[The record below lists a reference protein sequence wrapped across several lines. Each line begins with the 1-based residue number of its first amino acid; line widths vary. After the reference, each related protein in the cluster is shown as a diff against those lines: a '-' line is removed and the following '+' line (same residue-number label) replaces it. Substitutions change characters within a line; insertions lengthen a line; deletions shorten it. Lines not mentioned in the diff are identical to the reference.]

1 MKIVPLLRALAIT
14 ACLALAA
21 PAWGAEA
28 VLPAPSKAG
37 LKEAQALFKAGR
49 FEDALAVLRPL
60 AAAQPRQMDI
70 RFFIGMAA
78 IGAAQTR
85 GVPEER
91 RDAVL
96 DEAIAA
102 FRAMLVRRPELV
114 RVRLELARAFFLKGE
129 DKLARRHFEHVLAG
143 KPPAAVALN
152 VSRFLKI
159 MRARKRWSLRLG
171 AAFLPDTNL
180 GTSSAERTIHL
191 DTPLGRLPFTLD
203 CLTSAPLG
211 QIEVIA

>member
-1 MKIVPLLRALAIT
+1 M
-14 ACLALAA
+14 
-21 PAWGAEA
+21 
-28 VLPAPSKAG
+28 LPAPSKAG

-102 FRAMLVRRPELV
+102 LRAMLVRRPELV
-114 RVRLELARAFFLKGE
+114 RVRLELARAFFLKGRGQ
-129 DKLARRHFEHVLAG
+129 ARQAAFRACAGRH

-180 GTSSAERTIHL
+180 GTSSAERTILL